1 MNRLHLTALMLL
13 PLLLVATHGVQAD
26 ARSQA
31 KRIHD
36 RLAGVPPTATILDQM
51 ENLISNDPVDGPK
64 QAADLAMQDPNFYN
78 ITLKNWI
85 TPWSNEE
92 QTVFAP
98 LNDYTATVIGLI
110 RDDRDFRE
118 VLFGDVIYTGEASG
132 LPAYSNN
139 NNAHYEAL
147 EALGPESGNLGD
159 PSVLA
164 AKTQS
169 SVTGLPADATAGVL
183 TTRAAARA
191 FFYKGTNRAMFRFT
205 MMNFL
210 CTDLEQI
217 KDNSRVPDRVR
228 RDVARSPGGDSRI
241 YLNACVGCHA
251 GMDGMGDAM
260 AYYDLD
266 HDGDKE
272 DATSNFENT
281 ARLTYSPGQ
290 VIPKYLQ
297 NENNFKPGHVP
308 TDDSWINYWRNGPNA
323 LLGWNDWPGVQKDDK
338 GNALGQGLK
347 QLGMELAYSDAF
359 AQCQVKK
366 AFKAVC
372 LRDPDDYAADRSAVD
387 TIVNDFVSGGYK
399 MKQVFRDVAA
409 VCKGN

>member
-1 MNRLHLTALMLL
+1 MKRIHSTALIL
-13 PLLLVATHGVQAD
+13 PLLLMATTGLQAD
-26 ARSQA
+26 ARNQA

-36 RLAGVPPTATILDQM
+36 RLTGVPPSAAVLDQM
-51 ENLISNDPVDGPK
+51 ESLLNSDPSGK
-64 QAADLAMQDPNFYN
+64 TAAAKALEDPNFYN
-78 ITLKNWI
+78 VTLKNWV
-85 TPWSNEE
+85 TPWTNED

-98 LNDYTATVIGLI
+98 LNDFTATVIGLI
-110 RDDRDFRE
+110 RDDEDFRK
-118 VLFGDVIYTGEASG
+118 VLYGDIIYTGDVNS
-132 LPAYSNN
+132 LPRYSNSNN
-139 NNAHYEAL
+139 NHYEAL
-147 EALGPESGNLGD
+147 EALGPVNGNLAD
-159 PSVLA
+159 PAILS

-169 SVTGLPADATAGVL
+169 SVTGLQSDATAGVL

-210 CTDLEQI
+210 CTDLEPI
-217 KDNSRVPDRVR
+217 KDNTRVPDRVR

-251 GMDGMGDAM
+251 GMDGMGGAM

-266 HDGDKE
+266 HEGDKE

-281 ARLTYSPGQ
+281 AHMTYTPGQ

-297 NENNFKPGHVP
+297 NENNFKPGFVP

-323 LLGWNDWPGVQKDDK
+323 LLGWHDWPGVQKDDK
-338 GNALGQGLK
+338 GNAIGNGLK
-347 QLGMELAYSDAF
+347 QLGMELAWSEAF

-372 LRDPDDYAADRSAVD
+372 LRDPDNYAADRAAVD
-387 TIVNDFVSGGYK
+387 TIVTDFKSGGYK

>member
-1 MNRLHLTALMLL
+1 MLLLTATGL
-13 PLLLVATHGVQAD
+13 QAD

-36 RLAGVPPTATILDQM
+36 RLTGTPPSATVLDEMETLLGSDPSGKTAA
-51 ENLISNDPVDGPK
+51 ER
-64 QAADLAMQDPNFYN
+64 AMQDPNFYN
-78 ITLKNWI
+78 VTLKNWI
-85 TPWSNEE
+85 TPWTNEE

-98 LNDYTATVIGLI
+98 LNDFTATAIGLI
-110 RDDRDFRE
+110 RDDDDFRK
-118 VLFGDVIYTGEASG
+118 VLYDDVIYTGAVSG
-132 LPAYSNN
+132 LPGYSTS

-147 EALGPESGNLGD
+147 EALGPQSGNLGD
-159 PSVLA
+159 PSVLVRGS
-164 AKTQS
+164 QS
-169 SVTGLPADATAGVL
+169 AVTGLQSDATAGVL

-205 MMNFL
+205 MLNFL
-210 CTDLEQI
+210 CNDLEQI
-217 KDNSRVPDRVR
+217 KDNSRVPDHVR

-251 GMDGMGDAM
+251 GMDGMGGAM
-260 AYYDLD
+260 AYYDLE

-281 ARLTYSPGQ
+281 ARMTYSAGQ

-297 NENNFKPGHVP
+297 NENNFKPGFVP

-323 LLGWNDWPGVQKDDK
+323 LLGWNDWPGIQKDEK
-338 GNALGQGLK
+338 GNTIGHGLK
-347 QLGMELAYSDAF
+347 QLGMELAWTDAF

-366 AFKAVC
+366 AFKAIC
-372 LRDPDDYAADRSAVD
+372 LRDPDDYAADRSAVE
-387 TIVNDFVSGGYK
+387 TIVTDFRNGGYK

>member
-1 MNRLHLTALMLL
+1 MKRIHPTALIL
-13 PLLLVATHGVQAD
+13 PLLLMAAGGLQAD

-36 RLAGVPPTATILDQM
+36 RLTGVPPTETVLNEM
-51 ENLISNDPVDGPK
+51 ETLLNNDPSGK
-64 QAADLAMQDPNFYN
+64 TAAARALQDPNFYN
-78 ITLKNWI
+78 VTLKNWI
-85 TPWSNEE
+85 TPWTNEA

-98 LNDYTATVIGLI
+98 LNDFTATVIGLI
-110 RDDRDFRE
+110 RDDEDFRK
-118 VLFGDVIYTGEASG
+118 VLYDDVIYTGNVNG
-132 LPAYSNN
+132 LPAYSNSN
-139 NNAHYEAL
+139 NRHYEEL
-147 EALGPESGNLGD
+147 EALGPATGNLAD
-159 PSVLA
+159 PNILV
-164 AKTQS
+164 KRTQS
-169 SVTGLPADATAGVL
+169 SVTGLQSDATAGVL

-205 MMNFL
+205 MLNFL
-210 CTDLEQI
+210 CTDLEPI
-217 KDNSRVPDRVR
+217 KDNTRVPDRVR

-251 GMDGMGDAM
+251 GMDGMGGAM
-260 AYYDLD
+260 AYYDLE

-281 ARLTYSPGQ
+281 AHMTYSPGQ
-290 VIPKYLQ
+290 VVAKYLQ
-297 NENNFKPGHVP
+297 NENNFKPGYVP

-323 LLGWNDWPGVQKDDK
+323 LLGWHDWPGIQKDDK
-338 GNALGQGLK
+338 GNTLGHGFK
-347 QLGMELAYSDAF
+347 QLGMELAWTDAF

-366 AFKAVC
+366 AFQAVC
-372 LRDPDDYAADRSAVD
+372 LRDPEDYAADRTAVD
-387 TIVNDFVSGGYK
+387 SIVTDFKNGGYK

>member
-1 MNRLHLTALMLL
+1 MKRLHYSALILPMLL
-13 PLLLVATHGVQAD
+13 MAASGLQAD

-36 RLAGVPPTATILDQM
+36 RLAGVPPTPAVLDEMTTLIGSDPSGKTAAEKAM
-51 ENLISNDPVDGPK
+51 E
-64 QAADLAMQDPNFYN
+64 DPNFYN
-78 ITLKNWI
+78 VTLKNWI
-85 TPWSNEE
+85 TPWTNEE

-98 LNDYTATVIGLI
+98 LNDFTATVIGLI
-110 RDDRDFRE
+110 RDDEDFRK
-118 VLFGDVIYTGEASG
+118 VLYDDVIYTGATSG
-132 LPAYSNN
+132 LPAYSTS

-147 EALGPESGNLGD
+147 EALGPDTGNLGN
-159 PSVLA
+159 PSVLVRQS
-164 AKTQS
+164 QS
-169 SVTGLPADATAGVL
+169 SVTGLQSDATAGVL
-183 TTRAAARA
+183 TSRAAARA

-205 MMNFL
+205 MLNFL
-210 CTDLEQI
+210 CTDMEQI
-217 KDNSRVPDRVR
+217 KDNSRVPDHVR

-251 GMDGMGDAM
+251 GMDGMGGAM
-260 AYYDLD
+260 AYYDLA

-281 ARLTYSPGQ
+281 ARLTYSAGQ

-297 NENNFKPGHVP
+297 NENNFKPGFVP

-323 LLGWNDWPGVQKDDK
+323 LLGWNDWPGVQKDEK
-338 GNALGQGLK
+338 GNAIGHGLK
-347 QLGMELAYSDAF
+347 QLGMELAWTDAF

-372 LRDPDDYAADRSAVD
+372 LRDPDDYAADRSAVE
-387 TIVNDFVSGGYK
+387 TIVTDFKNGGYK

>member
-1 MNRLHLTALMLL
+1 MKRFQSTALILPVLL
-13 PLLLVATHGVQAD
+13 MATQAVQAD

-36 RLAGVPPTATILDQM
+36 RLTGVPPTAAVLDQM
-51 ENLISNDPVDGPK
+51 ETLLASDPSGK
-64 QAADLAMQDPNFYN
+64 SAADKAMEDPNFYN
-78 ITLKNWI
+78 VTLKNWI
-85 TPWSNEE
+85 TPWTNEE

-98 LNDYTATVIGLI
+98 LNDFTATVIGLI
-110 RDDRDFRE
+110 RDDEDFRK
-118 VLFGDVIYTGEASG
+118 VLFDDVIYTGAASG
-132 LPAYSNN
+132 LPAYSNS

-147 EALGPESGNLGD
+147 ELLGPQSGNLGD
-159 PSVLA
+159 ASVLV
-164 AKTQS
+164 KQTQS
-169 SVTGLPADATAGVL
+169 GVTGLQSDATAGVL

-210 CTDLEQI
+210 CTDLEPI
-217 KDNSRVPDRVR
+217 KDNTRVPDRVR

-251 GMDGMGDAM
+251 GMDGMGGAM
-260 AYYDLD
+260 AYYDLE

-281 ARLTYSPGQ
+281 ARMTYTAGS

-297 NENNFKPGHVP
+297 NENNFKPGFVP

-323 LLGWNDWPGVQKDDK
+323 LLGWNDWPGIQKDEK
-338 GNALGQGLK
+338 GNTIGHGLK

-372 LRDPDDYAADRSAVD
+372 LRDPDDYAADRAAVD
-387 TIVNDFVSGGYK
+387 GIVADFTANGYK
-399 MKQVFRDVAA
+399 MKGVFRDVAA
-409 VCKGN
+409 YCKGN